1 MYAVVPVFVLSL
13 HLLLCFAHVPV
24 FPKSTE
30 ASSPYKLKD
39 IDMKSY
45 GVYGELRSNDI
56 VWLEVEAE
64 KGWDL
69 SVSLQRN
76 KEEAVYDVA
85 VWGPQLNNVTCGNKN
100 WFGWTH
106 SVGNGHHFT
115 RNLTELP
122 PSVLS
127 AIASSDAFV
136 LHGDGQEAPHFEP
149 FGVGVYWPLAGC
161 RDTFPETGTYYMALV
176 NPKEDT
182 VSFSLGVGMEESF
195 TVLELLLMPFVILDT
210 FVWSGRSLETVIGI
224 FIICMSLV
232 YTFKI
237 ATIQRNSYQLLT
249 RTIRQTIQTVALH
262 IIWICAAA
270 FFSSGISFLFQLI
283 YCSSLTNLGGMIWIP
298 LLVHITMPIMIALLV
313 LFFYDSRLTIRWK
326 LVFLVGGLYMLF
338 LGWLSFLVFPL
349 LYLLSIVIQLILG
362 P

>member
-1 MYAVVPVFVLSL
+1 MHAFARVIVLNL
-13 HLLLCFAHVPV
+13 HLLFCFAHLPV

-30 ASSPYKLKD
+30 ASSPYKLENID
-39 IDMKSY
+39 IKSY
-45 GVYGELRSNDI
+45 GVYGDLKSNDI

-85 VWGPQLNNVTCGNKN
+85 VWGPKLNNVTCGNKN

-106 SVGNGHHFT
+106 SVENGHHFT

-127 AIASSDAFV
+127 AIDSSEAFV

-161 RDTFPETGTYYMALV
+161 RDTFPATGTYYMALV

-210 FVWSGRSLETVIGI
+210 FVWSGRSLETVLGTFLI
-224 FIICMSLV
+224 STALV
-232 YTFKI
+232 YTFRI
-237 ATIQRNSYQLLT
+237 ASLQRNSYSLLT
-249 RTIRQTIQTVALH
+249 RTVAQTIRTITLH
-262 IIWICAAA
+262 FVWVCAAA

-283 YCSSLTNLGGMIWIP
+283 YSSSLTNLGSMIWVP
-298 LLVHITMPIMIALLV
+298 LLVHITIPMLIGLLI
-313 LFFYDSRLTIRWK
+313 LFFYDPRLTIWWK
-326 LVFLVGGLYMLF
+326 LLFLVGGLYMLF
-338 LGWLSFLVFPL
+338 LGWFSFLVFPL
-349 LYLLSIVIQLILG
+349 LYLLSLIIHLILG